1 MPHRDIGLPNMW
13 FAPGVG
19 ADRVA
24 RSVAER
30 LARALVSILGLAPA
44 ARR

>member
-1 MPHRDIGLPNMW
+1 MW

-30 LARALVSILGLAPA
+30 LARAHRVPILGLAPA
-44 ARR
+44 E